1 MRLPD
6 RVQDITV
13 ELYNRHLALAHGDD
27 DQRRQLAR
35 MIAEQARYELGPSW
49 GHKRADPGRPPS
61 KDAIA
66 QQQPDGKLFAW
77 DLFNG
82 ATREPNADP
91 ESIDITGQTFIVV
104 PPVNHLGLEAPVD
117 PEPGPTPEPE
127 PHVCPDAQMFAAAL
141 GELASLRASVDA
153 ARADTAALR
162 ALIAQLV
169 VKTQPM
175 TFPTYT
181 GTLSIPFVGT
191 RTITLRPE

>member
-13 ELYNRHLALAHGDD
+13 ELYNRNLALAHGDD

-104 PPVNHLGLEAPVD
+104 PPVNHLGIAPDELPNVSPD
-117 PEPGPTPEPE
+117 EPPTVPSGSD
-127 PHVCPDAQMFAAAL
+127 VAQIAAAVLAELKRL
-141 GELASLRASVDA
+141 GDA
-153 ARADTAALR
+153 VEQTNREIEALR
-162 ALIAQLV
+162 AKPVPVIPTV
-169 VKTQPM
+169 
-175 TFPTYT
+175 TFPDYT
-181 GTLSIPFVGT
+181 GTLPFGLGT
-191 RTITLRPE
+191 VVLKPR